1 MGVRREGPGVNRDTK
16 RVVAAVMGRAASP
29 GCRGGVIQTS
39 RLSGGTPTGPPV
51 AGGTAAVA
59 DEWVCQS
66 MVWPRHTG
74 RCTREWCGAGR
85 G

>member
-1 MGVRREGPGVNRDTK
+1 M
-16 RVVAAVMGRAASP
+16 
-29 GCRGGVIQTS
+29 IQTS

-74 RCTREWCGAGR
+74 RCTRERVGAGR

>member
-1 MGVRREGPGVNRDTK
+1 M
-16 RVVAAVMGRAASP
+16 
-29 GCRGGVIQTS
+29 IQTS

-59 DEWVCQS
+59 DEVVCRS
-66 MVWPRHTG
+66 MVWPPQTG
-74 RCTREWCGAGR
+74 RCTRERVGAGR